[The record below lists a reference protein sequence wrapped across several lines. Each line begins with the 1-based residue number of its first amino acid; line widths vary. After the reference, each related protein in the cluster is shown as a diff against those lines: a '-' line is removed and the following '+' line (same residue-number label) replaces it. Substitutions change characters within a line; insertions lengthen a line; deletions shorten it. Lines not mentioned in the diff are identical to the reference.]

1 MAGRDTPRASSF
13 AVSFFPLLV
22 AALLRQDAATAQGVP
37 AAAPV
42 PVRVGVISDWSSAVS
57 LRRRTGIEMA
67 VEDYYAAHPGSAT
80 RVELHFG
87 DSAGDVIGAASAAVD
102 LIKNAQVQAIIGPQ
116 TSAQA
121 EFVAHLGSRAHVPVL
136 SYSATSPSLSP
147 VQTAYFVR
155 TAANDS
161 FQAAPVAAVLAA
173 FGWRAAA
180 VVHED
185 SPYGA
190 GILPALADA
199 LQRTGNAAIVDR
211 VSVRSDASNDAL
223 DALLSRLMAKPT
235 RVFVVHATYQLAAR
249 LFQRA
254 REAGMMSEGYVWVA
268 TDGVGRFMD
277 TLGPEDVGAMQGVV
291 SLRPHVVFTDQVKN
305 FSARFRARFRRDN
318 PGSDDD
324 VFSDPTVMRLWA
336 YDTAWAIA
344 AAAGAVTGPAFQAP
358 QRRPSTAQ
366 TTDLDRIGV
375 SATGAALLAAVLN
388 TTFDGMAGRF
398 KLVDGQLQVAAY
410 EVVNIIGKG
419 ARTVGFWTPESG
431 LSRELKGGGGKAPPL
446 KPILWP
452 GETPS
457 TPKGWTMSQNGQVL
471 RVAVPVKRGFK
482 QFVDAS
488 PNSTTNIT
496 GYCIDVFDQVMK
508 NLSYPVTYQYVPFNE
523 SSESYDKLVHLVR
536 DGKVDMAVGDVTI
549 TASRLEAVDFTMPF
563 TESGWSMVVA
573 ARQDPAASMW
583 IFLQP
588 LTASLWLAS
597 LAFFCFTGFVVW
609 VIEHRVNP
617 EFRGTP
623 SQQFGLIFYFAFST
637 LVFSHKEKL
646 ESNLS
651 RFVVIIW
658 VFVVLILTSSYT
670 ASLTSMLTVQKLQ
683 PKVADV
689 TELQRRGHYIGYQEG
704 TFIEPFLR
712 KMGFDERKMR
722 KYSTAEQYAEALS
735 KGSANGGVDAV
746 FDEMPYLKLFLSQ
759 YCDGY
764 MMQGPVY
771 KTDGFGFVFPRGSP
785 MVGDVSRGIMRLA
798 EGDETA
804 RIEKAWFGDLGRC
817 RSGPDVGS
825 SNLSFQSFGGLFLIT
840 GVVSTLMLLLY
851 LAIFAYRE
859 RDELRAA
866 EAEAAATASGSGNGS
881 VRRMKAWM
889 QHYDRKDLKS
899 PTFKVWNEES
909 LRNGGDFART
919 PFARTPPNGGASRT
933 PRAGE
938 EEHAA
943 MGGTSPLSVYVSSEM
958 NAGSSPGGTPA
969 SEISESLEQRIEGA
983 ANSVEMGGLTIS
995 ESFEQG
1001 IEGAANSVEMGR
1013 PTGSRRQ

>member
-1 MAGRDTPRASSF
+1 MAGRQCTARASSS
-13 AVSFFPLLV
+13 AVFFFFFPLLV
-22 AALLRQDAATAQGVP
+22 AALLRQRVATAQGV
-37 AAAPV
+37 PV

-57 LRRRTGIEMA
+57 LRRRTCIEMA

-80 RVELHFG
+80 RVQLHFG

-102 LIKNAQVQAIIGPQ
+102 LINNAQVQAIIGPQ

-147 VQTAYFVR
+147 VQTPYFVR

-199 LQRTGNAAIVDR
+199 LQSTGVGGAAIVDR
-211 VSVRSDASNDAL
+211 TSVRSDASNDAL
-223 DALLSRLMAKPT
+223 DALLGRLMAKPT
-235 RVFVVHATYQLAAR
+235 RVFVVHATPELGAR
-249 LFQRA
+249 LFRRA
-254 REAGMMSEGYVWVA
+254 RATGMMSDGYVWIA
-268 TDGVGRFMD
+268 TDGVGSFVDRF
-277 TLGPEDVGAMQGVV
+277 GPDDVDAMQGVI
-291 SLRPHVVFTDQVKN
+291 SLRPHVEITDRVKN
-305 FSARFRARFRRDN
+305 FSARFQAMFRRDN
-318 PGSDDD
+318 PDSDED
-324 VFSDPTVMRLWA
+324 VITDSNVMRLWA

-344 AAAGAVTGPAFQAP
+344 AAAEAAGAVAGPAFQAP
-358 QRRPSTAQ
+358 RRRPSTAN

-375 SATGAALLAAVLN
+375 SVTGAALLRALLN
-388 TTFDGMAGRF
+388 TTFDGMAGKF
-398 KLVDGQLQVAAY
+398 ELVDGQLQVAAY
-410 EVVNIIGKG
+410 EVMNIIGKG

-431 LSRELKGGGGKAPPL
+431 VSRELNGGGGKTSDL
-446 KPILWP
+446 KHILWP
-452 GETPS
+452 GETLS
-457 TPKGWTMSQNGQVL
+457 APKGWTMSQNGRVL
-471 RVAVPVKRGFK
+471 RVAVPVKGGFK

-488 PNSTTNIT
+488 PNSTTSNIT

-508 NLSYPVTYQYVPFNE
+508 NLSYPVLYQYEPYNE
-523 SSESYDKLVHLVR
+523 SSESYDKLVNLVR
-536 DGKVDMAVGDVTI
+536 DRKVDIAVGDVTI

-623 SQQFGLIFYFAFST
+623 TQQFGLIFYFAFST

-712 KMGFDERKMR
+712 KMGFDERKMK

-746 FDEMPYLKLFLSQ
+746 FDEVPYLKLFLSQ

-804 RIEKAWFGDLGRC
+804 RIEKKWFGDLGTC

-866 EAEAAATASGSGNGS
+866 EAEAAATASGSGSGS

-899 PTFKVWNEES
+899 PTFKTWNEES
-909 LRNGGDFART
+909 VRNGGDFART
-919 PFARTPPNGGASRT
+919 PFARTPRNGDASGT

-943 MGGTSPLSVYVSSEM
+943 TGGTSPLSVYISSEM
-958 NAGSSPGGTPA
+958 NAGSSPEGTPA
-969 SEISESLEQRIEGA
+969 SEISESFEQR
-983 ANSVEMGGLTIS
+983 M
-995 ESFEQG
+995 
-1001 IEGAANSVEMGR
+1001 EGAANSVEMGR
-1013 PTGSRRQ
+1013 TTPSQRQ

>member
-1 MAGRDTPRASSF
+1 MEAGRQYTARASSSSSL

-22 AALLRQDAATAQGVP
+22 AALLRLHVAMGQGV
-37 AAAPV
+37 APV
-42 PVRVGVISDWSSAVS
+42 PVRVGVILDWTTAVS

-80 RVELHFG
+80 RVELHFM
-87 DSAGDVIGAASAAVD
+87 DSAGDVVGATSAAVD
-102 LIKNAQVQAIIGPQ
+102 LINNAQVHAIIGPQ

-147 VQTAYFVR
+147 VQTPYFVR

-190 GILPALADA
+190 GILPALADE
-199 LQRTGNAAIVDR
+199 LQSTGVGGAAIVGR
-211 VSVRSDASNDAL
+211 VAVRSGADGDAL
-223 DALLSRLMAKPT
+223 DALLSRLMAMPT
-235 RVFVVHATYQLAAR
+235 RVFVVHATPELAAR
-249 LFQRA
+249 LFRRA
-254 REAGMMSEGYVWVA
+254 REAGMMSDGYVWVA
-268 TDGVGRFMD
+268 TDGVGSFVDR
-277 TLGPEDVGAMQGVV
+277 LGPDDVDAMQGVV
-291 SLRPHVVFTDQVKN
+291 SLRPHVELTDQVKN

-318 PGSDDD
+318 PGSDED
-324 VFSDPTVMRLWA
+324 VINDPTVMRLWA
-336 YDTAWAIA
+336 YNTAWAIA
-344 AAAGAVTGPAFQAP
+344 AAAEAAGAVTGPAFQAP

-388 TTFDGMAGRF
+388 TTFDGMAGKF

-431 LSRELKGGGGKAPPL
+431 LSRELNGGGGKAPHL

-457 TPKGWTMSQNGQVL
+457 TPKGWTMSQNGRVL
-471 RVAVPVKRGFK
+471 KVAVPVKRGFK

-488 PNSTTNIT
+488 PNSTTKIT
-496 GYCIDVFDQVMK
+496 GYCIDVFDKVMN
-508 NLSYPVTYQYVPFNE
+508 NLSYPVSYQYVPFND
-523 SSESYDKLVHLVR
+523 SSESYDKLVDLVR
-536 DGKVDMAVGDVTI
+536 DGKADMAVGDVTI

-588 LTASLWLAS
+588 LTTSLWLAS

-637 LVFSHKEKL
+637 LVFSHKETL
-646 ESNLS
+646 QSNLS
-651 RFVVIIW
+651 RLVVIIW

-670 ASLTSMLTVQKLQ
+670 ASLTSMLTVQQLQ

-689 TELQRRGHYIGYQEG
+689 TELQRRGHYIGHQEG
-704 TFIEPFLR
+704 TFIKPFLR

-722 KYSTAEQYAEALS
+722 KYSTVEQYADALS

-798 EGDETA
+798 EGDEMA
-804 RIEKAWFGDLGRC
+804 RIEKAWFGELGTC
-817 RSGPDVGS
+817 RSAPAVGS

-840 GVVSTLMLLLY
+840 GVVSSLMLLLY

-866 EAEAAATASGSGNGS
+866 AAEAAATASGSGSVS

-899 PTFKVWNEES
+899 PTFKTWNEES
-909 LRNGGDFART
+909 LRNGRAFSSRT
-919 PFARTPPNGGASRT
+919 PRWNGGDGDSSRT

-938 EEHAA
+938 EEHAI
-943 MGGTSPLSVYVSSEM
+943 GGASPLSVYINSEM
-958 NAGSSPGGTPA
+958 NAGYSPEGTPV
-969 SEISESLEQRIEGA
+969 SE
-983 ANSVEMGGLTIS
+983 IS
-995 ESFEQG
+995 ESFEQRM
-1001 IEGAANSVEMGR
+1001 EGAAATVEMGR
-1013 PTGSRRQ
+1013 APASQLQ